1 MSFSLSHGFHR
12 SAVAGVSA
20 LALFGTV
27 AVAAPALAAAPR
39 PAPGPAPIAIG
50 PGLFGLHINDPLA
63 HYPTAPFGTVRL
75 WDNGTS
81 WRDLQPTPTRY
92 DFSRLD
98 AQVARLRAARKDIV
112 MVLGVTPQWASKRPQ
127 EAGNYGPGSAS
138 EPKDLR
144 TWRAYVRTLALRY
157 KGKINKWELY
167 NEPNVKLFFSGQPKD
182 MLAMSREAW
191 TQLKSID
198 RTNMVISPGV
208 AIRTDNSP
216 KWLDAYLALGGGRYA
231 NAIAVHFYVRARQRP
246 EHTIGYLAIVRK
258 IMAARGVS
266 KLPLWNTESSYGRA
280 TPELATNEIYTGNT
294 AMAYVARTYVLLAA
308 GNVARSYWYGWDQR
322 GFTGLY
328 LTEPDQKTP
337 TAAGKAY
344 GVTYK
349 WLVGSRISP
358 CVLQKTGTLAGGY
371 VCALTRGRDRMQI
384 LWHPDRTR
392 PTRIPAGFRSL
403 QRLNG
408 VKSRVRAGAPL
419 SVGPLPVLISTAP

>member
-1 MSFSLSHGFHR
+1 L
-12 SAVAGVSA
+12 
-20 LALFGTV
+20 
-27 AVAAPALAAAPR
+27 APAPL
-39 PAPGPAPIAIG
+39 PAPIAIG
-50 PGLFGLHINDPLA
+50 PGLFGLHINDPLS

-75 WDNGTS
+75 WDSGTT
-81 WRDLQPTPTRY
+81 WRDVQPTPTTW

-127 EAGNYGPGSAS
+127 GPGNYGPGTAA
-138 EPKDLR
+138 EPRDLR
-144 TWRAYVRTLALRY
+144 SWRAYVRRLAIRY

-182 MLAMSREAW
+182 MLNMSREAW
-191 TQLKSID
+191 TQLKSVD
-198 RTNMVISPGV
+198 RNNYVISPGV

-216 KWLDAYLALGGGRYA
+216 KWLDTYLALGGGKYS

-266 KLPLWNTESSYGRA
+266 KQPLWNTESGYGRA
-280 TPELATNEIYTGNT
+280 TTDVRTNEIYTGNT
-294 AMAYVARTYVLLAA
+294 AMAYVARTYVLMAA
-308 GNVARSYWYGWDQR
+308 GNVARSYWYGWDHR

-328 LTEPDQKTP
+328 LTEADQKTAS
-337 TAAGKAY
+337 AAGKAY

-349 WLVGSRISP
+349 WLVGARISG
-358 CVLQKTGTLAGGY
+358 CVLQKTGTIAGGY
-371 VCALTRGRDRMQI
+371 VCSLVRGRDRVQI

-392 PTRIPAGFRSL
+392 PIRVPAGFRSI
-403 QRLNG
+403 QRLDG
-408 VKSRVRAGAPL
+408 SKKPLRAGSVL
-419 SVGPLPVLISTAP
+419 SIGPLPVLISTAR